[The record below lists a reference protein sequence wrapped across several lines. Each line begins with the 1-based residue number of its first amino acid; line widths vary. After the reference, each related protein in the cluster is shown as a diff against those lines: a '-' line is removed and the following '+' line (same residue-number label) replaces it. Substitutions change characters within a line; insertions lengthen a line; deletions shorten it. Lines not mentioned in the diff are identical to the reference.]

1 MLRELWKE
9 CNASSLFLL
18 PNIKTQMIIP
28 VNVISHLMK
37 FGLEGVYF
45 WDEHLNTIEHTNS
58 VLCVF
63 NEFPEILTKAKSY
76 KHHYVKGDKVV
87 VVFELL
93 KEINNIFVSGEFS
106 QLSQRTVLKGN
117 PFLRYYNQVVNKDKK
132 LLKKL
137 QDVLG
142 TTKIN
147 EYYHGFEHKK
157 EVYTNQVIDYQKV
170 LKILEKV
177 VR

>member
-18 PNIKTQMIIP
+18 PNIKSKMIIP
-28 VNVISHLMK
+28 VNVITHLMK
-37 FGLEGVYF
+37 LGLEGVYF

-63 NEFPEILTKAKSY
+63 NEFPEILTKATSY
-76 KHHYVKGDKVV
+76 KHHYIKGDKVV
-87 VVFELL
+87 VQFELL
-93 KEINNIFVSGEFS
+93 KEVNNIFVSGEFS
-106 QLSQRTVLKGN
+106 KLSERQVLKRN
-117 PFLRYYNQVVNKDKK
+117 PFLRYYNQVVKKDKK

-137 QDVLG
+137 QNVLG
-142 TTKIN
+142 STEISQFH
-147 EYYHGFEHKK
+147 HGFEHKK
-157 EVYTNQVIDYQKV
+157 EVYTSQVIDYEKV

-177 VR
+177 VK